1 MDNVLYF
8 AVHTCKYLIE
18 FDISNFLVPAKL
30 RGLKKLFFS
39 AAIPYL
45 HGPKPHCMKKTLS
58 FFLFASYL
66 LSLSSRAQAQWTTS
80 GSVMYNT
87 NTGFVDIGLTNPTAN
102 LSVLAN
108 THPSFTLGVSGNQT
122 NGVAQ
127 INTSLHVVSS
137 NATATAVNG
146 AVAWD
151 YYNYGNSPSWSGTL
165 IEHVGSAVTGN
176 TYGMPAA
183 NQGHLIFQN
192 VANGVIGSNGA
203 NIYISPATVVSTTFL
218 TNGNVLIGKTT
229 QTNAGYKLDVNGNT
243 RSNKVVVNTTG
254 ADFVF
259 DSAYHLR
266 ALPEVDTYISQNHH
280 LPDIQPAE
288 EMKKEGLD
296 VGDNQTRLL
305 QKVEELTLYLIKQDK
320 QLQQQAQLLQ
330 AQQEKINHL
339 EKIVK
344 KAKE

>member
-1 MDNVLYF
+1 
-8 AVHTCKYLIE
+8 
-18 FDISNFLVPAKL
+18 
-30 RGLKKLFFS
+30 
-39 AAIPYL
+39 
-45 HGPKPHCMKKTLS
+45 
-58 FFLFASYL
+58 
-66 LSLSSRAQAQWTTS
+66 
-80 GSVMYNT
+80 
-87 NTGFVDIGLTNPTAN
+87 
-102 LSVLAN
+102 
-108 THPSFTLGVSGNQT
+108 
-122 NGVAQ
+122 
-127 INTSLHVVSS
+127 
-137 NATATAVNG
+137 
-146 AVAWD
+146 
-151 YYNYGNSPSWSGTL
+151 
-165 IEHVGSAVTGN
+165 
-176 TYGMPAA
+176 MPAA

-266 ALPEVDTYISQNHH
+266 ALPEVDTYIAQNHH

-296 VGDNQTRLL
+296 IGDNQTRLL

-330 AQQEKINHL
+330 VQQEKINHL